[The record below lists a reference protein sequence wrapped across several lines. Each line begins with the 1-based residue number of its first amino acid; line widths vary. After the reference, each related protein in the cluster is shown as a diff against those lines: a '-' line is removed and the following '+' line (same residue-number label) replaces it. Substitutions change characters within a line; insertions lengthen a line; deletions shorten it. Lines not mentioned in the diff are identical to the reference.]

1 MVLRGRALP
10 RQVERSNLFYSDS
23 DIASRALTEVPQA
36 LRLLFENDF
45 SDVGPTG
52 ISIEIRVTN
61 TRHTGTI
68 IEAEVPKEP
77 VVPGATI
84 RVRVSIRP
92 FREASVT
99 RDIDLEVP
107 ADFPEGTATLT
118 VRVGAPASQPGTG
131 TTSSSQQGLVTINTL
146 ADAIAAFEGAER
158 STDVVVDLAG
168 GSSRAPAGSAGGPAR
183 VSTRWTT
190 PWVLTGRFQ
199 TPVVISRGTSL
210 A

>member
-1 MVLRGRALP
+1 GDLAAYAIGTLTYRDGDRIVAFGHPFTDQGRTEFLLANATILQTVRAMNHNLKVGAAGAPVGIISEDRPAAVGGTIGVLPRAL
-10 RQVERSNLFYSDS
+10 S
-23 DIASRALTEVPQA
+23 EVPQA

-45 SDVGPTG
+45 ADVGPTG
-52 ISIEIRVTN
+52 ISVEIRVTN

-68 IEAEVPKEP
+68 TEAEMPKEP
-77 VVPGATI
+77 VAPGGTI

-146 ADAIAAFEGAER
+146 ADAIAAFEG
-158 STDVVVDLAG
+158 
-168 GSSRAPAGSAGGPAR
+168 
-183 VSTRWTT
+183 
-190 PWVLTGRFQ
+190 
-199 TPVVISRGTSL
+199 
-210 A
+210 